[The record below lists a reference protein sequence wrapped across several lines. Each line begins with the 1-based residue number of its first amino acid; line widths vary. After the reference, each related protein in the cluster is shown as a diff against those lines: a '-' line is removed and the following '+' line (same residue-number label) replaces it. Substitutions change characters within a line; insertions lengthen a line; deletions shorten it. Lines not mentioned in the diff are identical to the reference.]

1 MKGNQG
7 FLGKWLIL
15 NQEQEVHKTSL
26 LDSKEAMNNYC
37 DNGKQRT
44 HKTKDNTKQRTHSQL
59 EGTLTCQRWAMSS
72 PRRKLPV
79 ED

>member
-44 HKTKDNTKQRTHSQL
+44 HKTKDNTKKGHTANSKGLSLAKDGQCHHQEENYL
-59 EGTLTCQRWAMSS
+59 
-72 PRRKLPV
+72 
-79 ED
+79 